1 MFKNILVKLLAFFA
15 RRIILKYRPDVVGI
29 TGSVGK
35 TSSKEAIAAVLS
47 QQFNVRASLKN
58 YNNEVGLPLAVIGVN
73 FAPGSSLWLWLK
85 VFVTALNWW
94 LLPHADYPEVLVLEM
109 GADKPG
115 DIKYLTDLA
124 SCKVGV
130 LTAITH
136 AHTEAFKTIKKI
148 AQEKRMIVSHLSTDG
163 FAVVNYDDELA
174 REAAAKTKAE
184 ILTFGFNEGAD
195 LRASDINLLRDE
207 KTGWPEGLNF
217 KVSQSG
223 HIVPVFLPGVA
234 AEHLIYSALAGL
246 AVGSVF
252 GVNLVEGAQALAKLR
267 PIPGHMRLLLGIKNT
282 LIIDDSYN
290 SSPSAANCALA
301 TLAKIPA
308 RAGAR
313 KFAVLGDMLELGPET
328 ANAHQSVGQ
337 AVMAHGVDY
346 LITIGSAAKLISQA
360 AQTAGLNPDAVAS
373 FSQAE
378 EAGRFLQEKLKAG
391 DIVLVKGSR
400 GIHLEKVVKE
410 VMDDPL
416 RDQELL
422 VDH

>member
-1 MFKNILVKLLAFFA
+1 V
-15 RRIILKYRPDVVGI
+15 
-29 TGSVGK
+29 
-35 TSSKEAIAAVLS
+35 
-47 QQFNVRASLKN
+47 
-58 YNNEVGLPLAVIGVN
+58 
-73 FAPGSSLWLWLK
+73 
-85 VFVTALNWW
+85 
-94 LLPHADYPEVLVLEM
+94 
-109 GADKPG
+109 
-115 DIKYLTDLA
+115 
-124 SCKVGV
+124 
-130 LTAITH
+130 
-136 AHTEAFKTIKKI
+136 
-148 AQEKRMIVSHLSTDG
+148 
-163 FAVVNYDDELA
+163 
-174 REAAAKTKAE
+174 AKTKAE
-184 ILTFGFNEGAD
+184 ILTFGFNDGAD

-223 HIVPVFLPGVA
+223 HIVPVFLPGMA

-267 PIPGHMRLLLGIKNT
+267 PIPGHMRLLLGIKHT

-290 SSPSAANCALA
+290 SSPAAATCALA

-337 AVMAHGVDY
+337 AVAQQGVDY
-346 LITIGSAAKLISQA
+346 LITVGSAAKFIGQA
-360 AQTAGLNPDAVAS
+360 AQAAGLNSDAVAS
-373 FSQAE
+373 FSKAE
-378 EAGRFLQEKLKAG
+378 EAGRFLQEKLKVG
-391 DIVLVKGSR
+391 DIVLIKGSR

-410 VMDDPL
+410 VMEDPL
-416 RDQELL
+416 RDDELL